1 MNAAP
6 SRTPLP
12 VLTAAVGWA
21 LAWVLV
27 GLAQLMLGSLTV
39 KPYDEGLTLFGA
51 SAVAHGRAPYVDFW
65 TLYGPGSFYA
75 LAGINRLFGES
86 VLVGRAFDA
95 CARAA
100 IVLMVFALTRRR
112 AGSAVAS
119 LAALL
124 AFAVLAGVREYLF
137 PALPATALAL
147 LSIACAEFVLTRGT
161 TGDGHW
167 PARPRAWLWALPGFV
182 VGLTTLFRHDFG
194 LFAALALALPLVH
207 DRAPGRAARGVAFVS
222 GVLIAVGP
230 AAAAL
235 LLRVPAADVYDNLV
249 RIPLEVYVAYRSLA
263 FPSVV
268 QAVGAAL
275 DMRSLAPL
283 GVLLAFVPLGVAAV
297 GVPLAL
303 RARSRQRG
311 DLAGAALSQ
320 RRVSESLLLLTVLL
334 CVKGTI
340 RFQLVHML
348 PALIVSIV
356 VLGRAWRPS
365 MPRAVARF
373 GAAAVLFGL
382 AGSAVV
388 FAGRSGPRPDGGEQQ
403 PPALALADWA
413 KCRHGT
419 TPRLGCFE
427 IGPDRAAVLAWL
439 RDHAR
444 PGDRLYVGAGRH
456 DKLLINNVEL
466 YFLSGL
472 APVTKWHDLHPG
484 VQTSRLRQAA
494 MIAEMTAH
502 PPAFVVLNS
511 QWDASSEPNRSS
523 VSSGVVLLDEYLAR
537 RFVEVFRSGTFSVLV
552 PRASPPLEP
561 VSR

>member
-6 SRTPLP
+6 PRTPLL
-12 VLTAAVGWA
+12 VLSAAVGWA
-21 LAWVLV
+21 LAWALI
-27 GLAQLMLGSLTV
+27 GLAQLMLGSLTI

-112 AGSAVAS
+112 AGPAVAG
-119 LAALL
+119 LAALV

-137 PALPATALAL
+137 PALPATACAL
-147 LSIACAEFVLTRGT
+147 LSIACAESVLARRT
-161 TGDGHW
+161 TGDGRLPA
-167 PARPRAWLWALPGFV
+167 PARARWWALPGFA
-182 VGLTTLFRHDFG
+182 VGLATLFRHDFG

-207 DRAPGRAARGVAFVS
+207 DRTPGRAARWVAFVS
-222 GVLIAVGP
+222 GVLVAVGP

-249 RIPLEVYVAYRSLA
+249 RIPLEVYVANRSLPL
-263 FPSVV
+263 PSVV
-268 QAVGAAL
+268 QAVGAAF
-275 DMRSLAPL
+275 DARSLAPL
-283 GVLLAFVPLGVAAV
+283 GVLLAFVPLGIVAV

-303 RARSRQRG
+303 RARSCERG
-311 DLAGAALSQ
+311 LAGAAPSQ
-320 RRVSESLLLLTVLL
+320 RWVSESLLLLTLLL
-334 CVKGTI
+334 CVKGI
-340 RFQLVHML
+340 VRFELLHML

-356 VLGRAWRPS
+356 IVGRAWRPS
-365 MPRAVARF
+365 VPRAASRL
-373 GAAAVLFGL
+373 GMAAVLFAL

-388 FAGRSGPRPDGGEQQ
+388 FAGRLGPRPDGVERQ
-403 PPALALADWA
+403 PSALALADWSA
-413 KCRHGT
+413 CRHAA
-419 TPRLGCFE
+419 TPRLGCFA

-472 APVTKWHDLHPG
+472 APATKWHDLHPG
-484 VQTSRLRQAA
+484 VQTTRARQAA

-511 QWDASSEPNRSS
+511 QWDSMREPNRSS

-537 RFVEVFRSGTFSVLV
+537 RFVVDFRSGTFAVLV
-552 PRASPPLEP
+552 PRADPLPEP
-561 VSR
+561 LAR